1 MLIRFIATTVDV
13 ERVFSLGWL
22 LLPYV
27 HSRLS
32 VQSTRA
38 LMCLGSWSLLGLIED
53 SDIKAAIGL
62 GDVIGKEEELSEDWD
77 AIKL

>member
-1 MLIRFIATTVDV
+1 MGR
-13 ERVFSLGWL
+13 L

-27 HSRLS
+27 YSRLN
-32 VQSTRA
+32 VQSTHA

-53 SDIKAAIGL
+53 SDIKAAIAL
-62 GDVIGKEEELSEDWD
+62 GDVIGKEEELPEGWD

>member
-1 MLIRFIATTVDV
+1 MAT
-13 ERVFSLGWL
+13 L

-27 HSRLS
+27 RSQLS

-53 SDIKAAIGL
+53 SNIKAAIVL
-62 GDVIGKEEELSEDWD
+62 GDVIGKEELSEDWD
-77 AIKL
+77 TIKL